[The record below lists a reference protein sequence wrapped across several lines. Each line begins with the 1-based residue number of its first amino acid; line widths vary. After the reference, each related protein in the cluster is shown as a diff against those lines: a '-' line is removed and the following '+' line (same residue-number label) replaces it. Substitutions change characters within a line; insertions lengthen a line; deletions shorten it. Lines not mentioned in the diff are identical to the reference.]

1 MTVRVKICGITSSEQ
16 ALMAQQQGADA
27 LGLVIYEKSPRY
39 VNIQQAAKIRAV
51 IAESALAIALLVNP
65 SKSLVEQVIAEV
77 KPDYI
82 QFHGDESAEFCQQF
96 NFPFI
101 RAVRMREGLDIDAE
115 VAAYNAEG
123 GFLFDAWS
131 DDLYGGTGHSF
142 DWSRLPST
150 TDYKLILAGGLNPN
164 NVAEAVAKTNP
175 YMVDVSGGVEKSPG
189 VKDPEKVK
197 AFILEAKKSN
207 KIVTQL

>member
-16 ALMAQQQGADA
+16 AQMAQQYGADA

-39 VNIQQAAKIRAV
+39 VNIEQAAKIRGSMTS
-51 IAESALAIALLVNP
+51 ESLAIALLVNP
-65 SKSLVEQVIAEV
+65 SESLVRQVIDQV
-77 KPDYI
+77 KPDFI
-82 QFHGDESAEFCQQF
+82 QFHGDETPEFCHQF

-115 VAAYNAEG
+115 VAAYKAEG

-131 DDLYGGTGHSF
+131 EDLYGGTGHSF

-150 TDYKLILAGGLNPN
+150 TDYQLILAGGLTAN
-164 NVAEAVAKTNP
+164 NVNQAVAMTKP
-175 YMVDVSGGVEKSPG
+175 YMVDVSGGVESSPG
-189 VKDPEKVK
+189 VKDPQKVE
-197 AFILEAKKSN
+197 AFINEAKK
-207 KIVTQL
+207 IT

>member
-16 ALMAQQQGADA
+16 ALMAQQYGADA

-39 VNIQQAAKIRAV
+39 VNVQQAAKIRAS
-51 IAESALAIALLVNP
+51 ITGSTTAIALLVNP
-65 SKSLVEQVIAEV
+65 SVSLVEQVIAEV

-82 QFHGDESAEFCQQF
+82 QFHGDETAEFCQQF

-101 RAVRMREGLDIDAE
+101 RAVRMRDGLDIDAE

-150 TDYKLILAGGLNPN
+150 TDYKLILAGGLKPD
-164 NVAEAVAKTNP
+164 NVADAVAKTNP
-175 YMVDVSGGVEKSPG
+175 YMVDVSGGVEASPG
-189 VKDPEKVK
+189 QKDPAKVK
-197 AFILEAKKSN
+197 AFISQVKKL
-207 KIVTQL
+207 T

>member
-16 ALMAQQQGADA
+16 ALMAQQYGADA

-39 VNIQQAAKIRAV
+39 VNVQQAAKIRAS
-51 IAESALAIALLVNP
+51 ITGSTTAIALLVNP
-65 SKSLVEQVIAEV
+65 SVSLVEQVIAEV

-82 QFHGDESAEFCQQF
+82 QFHGDETAEFCQQF
-96 NFPFI
+96 NYPFI
-101 RAVRMREGLDIDAE
+101 RAVRMRDGLDIDAE

-150 TDYKLILAGGLNPN
+150 TDYKLILAGGLKPD
-164 NVAEAVAKTNP
+164 NVADAVAKTNP
-175 YMVDVSGGVEKSPG
+175 YMVDVSGGVEASQG
-189 VKDPEKVK
+189 QKDPAKVK
-197 AFILEAKKSN
+197 AFISQAKKL
-207 KIVTQL
+207 T

>member
-16 ALMAQQQGADA
+16 AQMAQQYGADA

-39 VNIQQAAKIRAV
+39 VNIEQAAKIRGSMTS
-51 IAESALAIALLVNP
+51 ESLAIALLVNP
-65 SKSLVEQVIAEV
+65 SESLVRQVIDQV
-77 KPDYI
+77 KPDFI
-82 QFHGDESAEFCQQF
+82 QFHGDETPEFCHQF

-115 VAAYNAEG
+115 VAAYKAEG

-142 DWSRLPST
+142 DWSRLPTT
-150 TDYKLILAGGLNPN
+150 TDYQLILAGGLTAN
-164 NVAEAVAKTNP
+164 NVNQAVAMTKP
-175 YMVDVSGGVEKSPG
+175 YMVDVSGGVESSPG
-189 VKDPEKVK
+189 VKDPQKVK
-197 AFILEAKKSN
+197 AFINEAKK
-207 KIVTQL
+207 IT

>member
-51 IAESALAIALLVNP
+51 IHESALAIALLVNP
-65 SKSLVEQVIAEV
+65 SKSHVEQVIAEL

-189 VKDPEKVK
+189 VKDPEKIK